1 MATSSINGLG
11 SRPAFLFPGQGS
23 QTVGMGK
30 DLYESSPAARKLFDQ
45 VDQALGEPLTKYMFE
60 GPEEELNRTWNCQPA
75 IMAMSLACLA
85 AAGEANKETVSS
97 PYLMAGHSLGE
108 YTALVVSGV
117 MDLSHAVNLVRERGR
132 LMEEACEEHP
142 GSMAAILGLD
152 QAVVEEVCRQA
163 GVQVA
168 NINSPGQIVISGDRE
183 KLDEAVK
190 LAKEQGARK
199 VIRLPVSGAFHSYLM
214 GPALG
219 GMLKA
224 LDDVEFNHPSI
235 PVIGNCTAKP
245 LNANR
250 DVKEELAEQLCGCV
264 QWQECISY
272 MLKEGVTSF
281 IEFGPGKVLSGL
293 VKQITKEAPVLTV
306 NDLASAQGLSN
317 GLSGN

>member
-1 MATSSINGLG
+1 
-11 SRPAFLFPGQGS
+11 
-23 QTVGMGK
+23 MGK

-45 VDQALGEPLTKYMFE
+45 VDQALGDPLTTYMFE

-85 AAGEANKETVSS
+85 AAGEADNETVSN

-117 MDLSHAVNLVRERGR
+117 VDVSHAVKLVRERGR
-132 LMEEACEEHP
+132 LMEEACEQYP

-152 QAVVEEVCRQA
+152 QAVVEEVCRQT

-168 NINSPGQIVISGDRE
+168 NVNSPGQVVISGERE

-190 LAKEQGARK
+190 LAKEEGARK
-199 VIRLPVSGAFHSYLM
+199 VIPLPVSGAFHSYLM

-224 LDDVEFNHPSI
+224 LDDVEFQHPSI
-235 PVIGNCTAKP
+235 PVIGNCTARP

-250 DVKEELAEQLCGCV
+250 EVKEELAEQLCGCV

-272 MLKEGVTSF
+272 MLKEGTTSF

-293 VKQITKEAPVLTV
+293 VRQITTEAPVLTV

>member
-11 SRPAFLFPGQGS
+11 ARPAFLFPGQGS
-23 QTVGMGK
+23 QAVGMGK

-85 AAGEANKETVSS
+85 AAGEADNETVAN

-117 MDLSHAVNLVRERGR
+117 VDVSHAVKLVRERGR
-132 LMEEACEEHP
+132 LMEEACEQYP

-152 QAVVEEVCRQA
+152 QAVVEEVCRQT

-168 NINSPGQIVISGDRE
+168 NVNSPGQVVISGERE

-190 LAKEQGARK
+190 LAKEEGARK
-199 VIRLPVSGAFHSYLM
+199 VIPLPVSGAFHSYLM

-224 LDDVEFNHPSI
+224 LDDVEFQHPSI
-235 PVIGNCTAKP
+235 PVIGNCRARP

-250 DVKEELAEQLCGCV
+250 EVKEELAEQMCGCV

-272 MLKEGVTSF
+272 MLKEGTTSF

-293 VKQITKEAPVLTV
+293 VKQITTEAPVLTV

>member
-11 SRPAFLFPGQGS
+11 PRPAFLFPGQGS
-23 QTVGMGK
+23 QAVGMGK

-45 VDQALGEPLTKYMFE
+45 VDQALGDPLTTYMFE

-85 AAGEANKETVSS
+85 AAGEADNETVSN

-117 MDLSHAVNLVRERGR
+117 VDVSHAVKLVRERGR
-132 LMEEACEEHP
+132 LMEEACEQYP

-152 QAVVEEVCRQA
+152 QAVVEEVCRQT

-168 NINSPGQIVISGDRE
+168 NVNSPGQVVISGERE

-190 LAKEQGARK
+190 LAKEEGARK
-199 VIRLPVSGAFHSYLM
+199 VIPLPVSGAFHSYLM
-214 GPALG
+214 GPALS

-224 LDDVEFNHPSI
+224 LDDVEFQHPSI
-235 PVIGNCTAKP
+235 PVIGNCTARP

-250 DVKEELAEQLCGCV
+250 EVKEELAEQLCGCV

-272 MLKEGVTSF
+272 MLKEGTTSF

-293 VKQITKEAPVLTV
+293 VKQITTETPVLTV